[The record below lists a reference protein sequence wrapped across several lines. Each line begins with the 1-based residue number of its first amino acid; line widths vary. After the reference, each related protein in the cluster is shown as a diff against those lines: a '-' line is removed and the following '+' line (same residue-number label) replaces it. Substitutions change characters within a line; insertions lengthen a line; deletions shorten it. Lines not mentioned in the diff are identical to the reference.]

1 MAIHTGSF
9 ETWKARIPCDLAA
22 QLRSD
27 AELLGLDER
36 AEIVKAALAM
46 LHRHADELR
55 KARSIDAF
63 YGDAEPPLPVGVRS
77 SEA

>member
-36 AEIVKAALAM
+36 AEIVKAALV
-46 LHRHADELR
+46 
-55 KARSIDAF
+55 AR
-63 YGDAEPPLPVGVRS
+63 V
-77 SEA
+77 